1 MNIGQPD
8 VYYTSAWQVQLTSGF
23 ILSKP
28 QEDGMEGKPIVAT
41 KPLNWRRSSSSTLTW
56 PAREESRCP
65 TPWASPSGR
74 WRFGFRTGGWSG
86 KKRTTK
92 TSFRVREE
100 RPRPRKRATRTVKEK
115 RQKRK
120 KRKRKKRPRS
130 DFMVLFMVIWLKKGK
145 KESPPINRWRV
156 TKRQRAST
164 LWPPFHFVK
173 RAQKIPPMLLS

>member
-1 MNIGQPD
+1 MVSFYLMG
-8 VYYTSAWQVQLTSGF
+8 SSWGGLWWLQLTSGF
-23 ILSKP
+23 ISFKP
-28 QEDGMEGKPIVAT
+28 QADGMGGKPTVAT
-41 KPLNWRRSSSSTLTW
+41 KLLNWRRSFSSTLTW

-100 RPRPRKRATRTVKEK
+100 RPKPRPRPRRRATRTVKGK

-120 KRKRKKRPRS
+120 KRKRKRRPRS
-130 DFMVLFMVIWLKKGK
+130 DFMVLFMVIWLKKR
-145 KESPPINRWRV
+145 ERE
-156 TKRQRAST
+156 KREV
-164 LWPPFHFVK
+164 P
-173 RAQKIPPMLLS
+173 